1 MCGRTTLTITPDD
14 LRQTFGYVVPT
25 EYRSRFNVA
34 PSQKQLAIAEREGAT
49 AFCTFRWGLVPFWAK
64 DLSIG
69 NRMIN
74 ARAETVTEKAA
85 FRAAFSRRRCLVVV
99 DGFYEWKA
107 TPQGKRP
114 HRICIRN
121 RKAFTLAGLWERW
134 DRGPEAVESCTILT
148 ISANPT
154 MAPIH
159 DRMPVIIE
167 DEERSAWLSAG
178 TSGSDLQGMLRP
190 YRLDDLE
197 IYEVSTLVNSPAN
210 DLPDCIEPLEPLPL
224 L

>member
-14 LRQTFGYVVPT
+14 LRQTFGYGLADD
-25 EYRSRFNVA
+25 YRPRFNVA
-34 PSQKQLAIAEREGAT
+34 PTQKQLAIAEREGEKG
-49 AFCTFRWGLVPFWAK
+49 FCTFRWGLVPFWAK

-69 NRMIN
+69 SRMIN

-85 FRAAFSRRRCLVVV
+85 FRAAFSRRRCLIVV

-114 HRICIRN
+114 HRICVGSRS
-121 RKAFTLAGLWERW
+121 AFTLAGLWERW
-134 DRGPEAVESCTILT
+134 DKGAEAVESCTILT
-148 ISANPT
+148 ISANAA
-154 MAPIH
+154 MAPVH

-167 DEERSAWLSAG
+167 ERDRAAWLSRG
-178 TSGSDLQGMLRP
+178 TTASDLKELMRP
-190 YRLDDLE
+190 YRLNDLE

-210 DLPDCIEPLEPLPL
+210 DVPECIEPLPPLPL
-224 L
+224 Q

>member
-14 LRQTFGYVVPT
+14 LRQTFGYAVPAD
-25 EYRSRFNVA
+25 YRPRFNLA
-34 PSQKQLAIAEREGAT
+34 PTQKQLALAEREGKT
-49 AFCTFRWGLVPFWAK
+49 GLCTLRWGLVPFWAK
-64 DLSIG
+64 DLSLS

-114 HRICIRN
+114 HRICLRT
-121 RKAFTLAGLWERW
+121 RAPFTLAGLWERW
-134 DRGPEAVESCTILT
+134 DRGAEAVESCTILT
-148 ISANPT
+148 IAANPA
-154 MAPIH
+154 MAAVH

-167 DEERSAWLSAG
+167 EGERPAWLSDG
-178 TSGSDLQGMLRP
+178 TTTSDLLELLRP

-197 IYEVSTLVNSPAN
+197 IYEVATLVNSPAN
-210 DLPDCIEPLEPLPL
+210 DLPECIEPLAPPPQQ
-224 L
+224 